1 MQGCNGIGE
10 VGELDGAKEDAA
22 ACAVVVMEVLF
33 ALKTKVQEV
42 QLSKAEDVIGVGPEQ
57 GLNRHHRVKP
67 RDSKFQYAPQVV
79 ISVVRF
85 VTDRGER
92 SIDLRGEGA
101 RNQAREQFHK
111 CPTHQLVAPDAKGQD
126 TQTFEPVREHDGV
139 EWHNGDDEASS

>member
-1 MQGCNGIGE
+1 MEGGNGVGK

-42 QLSKAEDVIGVGPEQ
+42 RLSKAEDIVGIGPGWDM
-57 GLNRHHRVKP
+57 NWHHRVKT
-67 RDSKFQYAPQVV
+67 RDGQFQNAPQVV

-85 VTDRGER
+85 VTDRGKR
-92 SIDLRGEGA
+92 SVDLRGEGS
-101 RNQAREQFHK
+101 RYQAREQFHK
-111 CPTHQLVAPDAKGQD
+111 RPTHQLVAPDAKGWD
-126 TQTFEPVREHDGV
+126 TETFEPIREHNGV

>member
-1 MQGCNGIGE
+1 MQGGDGISE
-10 VGELDGAKEDAA
+10 VGELDGTKEDAA

-42 QLSKAEDVIGVGPEQ
+42 RLSKAEDVVGIGPERD
-57 GLNRHHRVKP
+57 LNRHHRVKP
-67 RDSKFQYAPQVV
+67 RDSQFQDAPQVV

-101 RNQAREQFHK
+101 RY
-111 CPTHQLVAPDAKGQD
+111 
-126 TQTFEPVREHDGV
+126 
-139 EWHNGDDEASS
+139 

>member
-1 MQGCNGIGE
+1 M
-10 VGELDGAKEDAA
+10 ARRK

-42 QLSKAEDVIGVGPEQ
+42 RLSKAEDVVGVGPERD
-57 GLNRHHRVKP
+57 LNRHHRVKP
-67 RDSKFQYAPQVV
+67 RDSQFQYAPQVV

-111 CPTHQLVAPDAKGQD
+111 CPAHQLVAPDAKGRD

-139 EWHNGDDEASS
+139 KWHNGDDEASS